1 MERWR
6 KEEEVMKEGGLGG
19 VGVEQ
24 GGEEV
29 RVEREEKC
37 MEASR
42 ARGAKKENGILS
54 VKVKRSD
61 HVFKCSKSEN
71 EKNPSGV
78 YKREFVCHRAGNAK
92 QHKVIELERKRKQK
106 SLKCNCSAKMWIAK
120 RKIVSCFNNS
130 HNHELLDDKEV
141 QYLPAYHDIPAD
153 DHNRILLLSKVCCL
167 VSLIIKVL
175 ELEKGIDA
183 DNLSFLE
190 KDIKNFIQSQHSI
203 EEENEGTEVLKLCKS
218 LKDKDDAFQYDFT
231 LDENNKLE
239 HIIWVFGDSIRAY
252 EAFGDAV
259 IFDTTYGINRY
270 DMPHGLW
277 IGVDNCYALCYSTS
291 VPSLQVIYKMC
302 FKGYLD
308 VSTSEGSLSE
318 IGSLSESKVLC
329 LLLKENVFKQF
340 LQMKIL
346 HLKKPF
352 QRSFQTQNMHFAY
365 GILWQNYQL
374 GSLFL
379 WLILKTMGSNDCTVW
394 SNYGWTYRLVLFSSS
409 ILGFYL
415 FEILFSIGDNNLE
428 LVLMSLLEIK
438 LEKRH
443 ECGKSTIILQ
453 LEQVFLLRNMLQL
466 YLHLM
471 PLSCYNMKL
480 SYLQNMQQLKLVMTL
495 TQHDII
501 PKLMEA
507 FRKLDRRRR
516 INLIYDIRVL
526 LKNDHF
532 HLQTKYLPLQWRQK
546 KVKCLKTK
554 DRVEVVVKEL
564 KRIIELVK
572 GMPEVQEDSI
582 ELEHFAPN
590 DNECDVKNFMISKTK
605 GCPRGS
611 RPKGGV
617 EVAKNSGRCHIP
629 NYDGT
634 NHDSQNCP
642 NKKKNV
648 ENLSSQS
655 STKIA
660 KGWKSSLKEDVHQS
674 MDELKEYF
682 SLFCD

>member
-1 MERWR
+1 
-6 KEEEVMKEGGLGG
+6 MKEGGLGG

-54 VKVKRSD
+54 VKVKSGGFSIRSD

-92 QHKVIELERKRKQK
+92 HHKVIELERKRKQK

-120 RKIVSCFNNS
+120 RKI
-130 HNHELLDDKEV
+130 EV

-277 IGVDNCYALCYSTS
+277 IGSFMSFVKGKCLQTILTDEDLALEEAISTEFPNTKHAFCIWHI
-291 VPSLQVIYKMC
+291 VAKL
-302 FKGYLD
+302 
-308 VSTSEGSLSE
+308 STW
-318 IGSLSESKVLC
+318 
-329 LLLKENVFKQF
+329 F
-340 LQMKIL
+340 
-346 HLKKPF
+346 
-352 QRSFQTQNMHFAY
+352 SFP
-365 GILWQNYQL
+365 L
-374 GSLFL
+374 GSRYNEF
-379 WLILKTMGSNDCTVW
+379 K
-394 SNYGWTYRLVLFSSS
+394 YEFHRL
-409 ILGFYL
+409 Y
-415 FEILFSIGDNNLE
+415 NLE
-428 LVLMSLLEIK
+428 CAVDFENNGKNQAGEEARMRKKYHNPSIRTSFPIEEHVATILTPYAFELLQHEI
-438 LEKRH
+438 E
-443 ECGKSTIILQ
+443 
-453 LEQVFLLRNMLQL
+453 
-466 YLHLM
+466 
-471 PLSCYNMKL
+471 LS
-480 SYLQNMQQLKLVMTL
+480 
-495 TQHDII
+495 
-501 PKLMEA
+501 
-507 FRKLDRRRR
+507 
-516 INLIYDIRVL
+516 
-526 LKNDHF
+526 
-532 HLQTKYLPLQWRQK
+532 TKYAATK
-546 KVKCLKTK
+546 TKVKCLKTK